1 MKKVLFTNLLIAG
14 VLLSALFVTFTKS
27 RAVTPP
33 DSWPELAPSPTPN
46 VINTSSNQKTLELVF
61 AIDTTGSMGGLIEG
75 AKQRVWGIVNE
86 VMQSSARPRVRV
98 GLVAYRDRGDQYV
111 TQITPLTEDLDAV
124 YSRLMDF
131 RADGGGDTPENVRRA
146 LADAVHKAG
155 WAQQSNNVA
164 QILFLVGDAPPHED
178 YQDEPDAARTVQQ
191 ARQRDIVVNTIQCG
205 NLAGTRPV
213 WETIAQTGQGQ
224 YFSIAQDG
232 GVAVITTPYD
242 DKLGALSNQMGGTYM
257 TYGAGEV
264 QASNLTRQADS
275 ELKILAGAASAAKA
289 DRALNKAVNSRAYD
303 GDLLQE
309 VENGRLK
316 LEEVKEAELPAE
328 LKTLSATDRKKE
340 VDKRLAERQKLR
352 DEITQ
357 LSKQRAEYLEV
368 ERKKQKQPT
377 GFDAAVSA
385 ALKAQLAKKGIR

>member
-1 MKKVLFTNLLIAG
+1 MKKLMFTNLLIAG
-14 VLLSALFVTFTKS
+14 VLLSALFFTFAMS
-27 RAVTPP
+27 RAGAPPDPPP
-33 DSWPELAPSPTPN
+33 DSTPSPTPN
-46 VINTSSNQKTLELVF
+46 VVNAASNNKTLELVF

-86 VMQSSARPRVRV
+86 VMQAPSRPRVRV

-111 TQITPLTEDLDAV
+111 TQITPLTEDLDVV

-131 RADGGGDTPENVRRA
+131 RADGGGDTPEDVRRA

-155 WAQQSNNVA
+155 WAQQSSNVA

-178 YQDEPDAARTVQQ
+178 YQDEPDAVRTVQQ
-191 ARQRDIVVNTIQCG
+191 ARQREIVVNTIQCG

-213 WETIAQTGQGQ
+213 WQSIAQAGQGQ

-242 DKLGALSNQMGGTYM
+242 EKLGTLSNQLGGTYL
-257 TYGAGEV
+257 TYGE
-264 QASNLTRQADS
+264 AD
-275 ELKILAGAASAAKA
+275 KQAASSAKFKEAESKIATAAPMVAQA

-309 VENGRLK
+309 VESGRLK
-316 LEEVKEAELPAE
+316 LEDVKEAELPTE
-328 LKTLSATDRKKE
+328 LKKLSAADRKKE
-340 VDKRLAERQKLR
+340 VEKRMAERSKLR
-352 DEITQ
+352 EQITQ
-357 LSKQRAEYLEV
+357 LSKQRAEYLEA

-385 ALKAQLAKKGIR
+385 ALKAQLANKGIR